1 MLNIFS
7 KYIMPKTNRHRTT
20 HRKRTSQRKRKNA
33 KKTAIKQRGGNVGN
47 IYFRI
52 IFQNKTLP
60 TLDLPYTVEPKPA
73 DERANL
79 FHDWW
84 NNYENGETGKQFI
97 KKILKVNYD
106 ITYYINYDSII
117 ETVGTVV
124 TKPIVV
130 TILKLEVNTHDGYT
144 GI

>member
-1 MLNIFS
+1 
-7 KYIMPKTNRHRTT
+7 MPKTNRRRTT

-33 KKTAIKQRGGNVGN
+33 KKTDIKQRGGNVGN

-60 TLDLPYTVEPKPA
+60 TLELPYTVEPKNPS
-73 DERANL
+73 ERADL

-84 NNYENGETGKQFI
+84 NNNKNGETGKQFI
-97 KKILKVNYD
+97 KRYLDVNYD
-106 ITYYINYDSII
+106 ITYDIDYDSIT

-130 TILKLEVNTHDGYT
+130 TILKLEVITHDGYR